1 MPAPPRRRASAA
13 ARRAGEPLQFDPL
26 NKADRAKNGH
36 MLLWTN
42 WANPEDRPLWAK
54 RDEWIEKFG
63 EARADW
69 MLSKSRNLC
78 LYPNVYLMDQ
88 FSSQIRVL
96 RPISVDKT
104 EATIYCIAPKGEAP
118 DARARRLRQY
128 EDFFNAT
135 GMATPDDL
143 AATVKL
149 VEETGARIFA
159 TEADVRE
166 RDSLKSALRAGTEAL
181 GDRLDIVVANA
192 GIAPMA
198 DAGAWQDVLDV
209 NLTGVYHTVDVAM
222 KPMIKFGN
230 GGAMVLTSSVM
241 GLVGVGTPIAGS
253 VGYAAAKHGV
263 VGLMRTYANLLA
275 QFNIRVNSIHPA
287 GVNTPMIDNEFTRSW
302 LEGIAQEAQG
312 GPNMSNALPVQ
323 TLEPEDIANAAYY
336 LVSDAGRYV
345 TGVALP
351 VDAGYTN
358 KR

>member
-1 MPAPPRRRASAA
+1 MGALTGRTAFITGA
-13 ARRAGEPLQFDPL
+13 ARGQGRAHALKLASEG
-26 NKADRAKNGH
+26 ADIIAV
-36 MLLWTN
+36 
-42 WANPEDRPLWAK
+42 D
-54 RDEWIEKFG
+54 
-63 EARADW
+63 
-69 MLSKSRNLC
+69 LC
-78 LYPNVYLMDQ
+78 DQIASVPYP
-88 FSSQIRVL
+88 
-96 RPISVDKT
+96 
-104 EATIYCIAPKGEAP
+104 
-118 DARARRLRQY
+118 
-128 EDFFNAT
+128 
-135 GMATPDDL
+135 MATPDDL

-287 GVNTPMIDNEFTRSW
+287 GVNTPMIDNDFIRSW
-302 LEGIAQEAQG
+302 LEGIAQETQG
-312 GPNMSNALPVQ
+312 GPDMGNALPVQ
-323 TLEPEDIANAAYY
+323 TLEPEDIANAVFY
-336 LVSDAGRYV
+336 LVSDTGRYV

-351 VDAGYTN
+351 VDAGYVN